1 MSPLF
6 KKDYAPTR
14 AMTIRRI
21 VIPFSEIKD
30 SYEMATTRRE
40 SKTITLTPDS
50 DELVE
55 DVVTQ
60 RKRPDSGR
68 FRLQV
73 DRQTKESYTTYEA
86 AEAAGLAIKKAYP
99 ILQVAVYDAA
109 IRCCLRLNG
118 ATKEAMCF
126 GWPSRSRSTRLHSIA

>member
-1 MSPLF
+1 MP
-6 KKDYAPTR
+6 
-14 AMTIRRI
+14 IRRI

-30 SYEMATTRRE
+30 GYQMATTRRE

-50 DELVE
+50 DEPVE

-99 ILQVAVYDAA
+99 VLRVAVYDEVE
-109 IRCCLRLNG
+109 G
-118 ATKEAMCF
+118 VTKMIELPMVAN
-126 GWPSRSRSTRLHSIA
+126 P

>member
-1 MSPLF
+1 MP
-6 KKDYAPTR
+6 
-14 AMTIRRI
+14 IRRI

-30 SYEMATTRRE
+30 GCQMATTRRE

-50 DELVE
+50 DEPAE

-73 DRQTKESYTTYEA
+73 DRQTKESYSTYEA

-99 ILQVAVYDAA
+99 ILRVAVAD
-109 IRCCLRLNG
+109 G
-118 ATKEAMCF
+118 VEGVTKMIEPPMVAN
-126 GWPSRSRSTRLHSIA
+126 PSKP